1 MNEAKLRQLSLLEER
16 PCNPLTE
23 EVEQKALE
31 LLVQLLLAVLP
42 TLGGGRRDDQDQ
54 A

>member
-1 MNEAKLRQLSLLEER
+1 VNEAKLRQLGLLEER
-16 PCNPLTE
+16 LCNPLTK
-23 EVEQKALE
+23 EVEKKALE

-42 TLGGGRRDDQDQ
+42 TLDGGRRDEQDH